1 MADIDSL
8 SIQIEASS
16 DEATKRINALTNA
29 LKKLQSATT
38 GKFGNVDEQIS
49 DIGQT
54 SSAATRTAK
63 RKQAFYDATKQ
74 PKSKTSAK
82 DVFPG
87 TEEISKAIDSA
98 RQKYDEFIQYVE
110 KNSGKITR
118 DAASDVSRKISAEQE
133 NLQKILDGIESGIG
147 QTPKESADLYAAADA
162 LQSAQEKIRQIWG
175 KPAPQI
181 IDTKSIQAATDSA
194 AKFQETLETPSL
206 GTADEFLKANSQID
220 ILQRKAES
228 LKVSLDE
235 ALGKGDQA
243 KADKLTEQYRRVT
256 SQIEKLGQES
266 EKTASKVND
275 LKNAYKSATNPISK
289 FTKTLGRIAYY
300 RMIRSAIKAVTDGI
314 KTGMDNL
321 YEYSRITGTEFKPAM
336 DSLATSSLY
345 LKNSLGA
352 LAQPIVSALAPAFET
367 LVDWIVMA
375 INYFNQFISALSGK
389 DVYTAAKKH
398 AVEYKEA
405 TDAAAK
411 STKKFLLGID
421 ELNIMEA
428 PSGGGAGGASTDYGD
443 MFEEKPINS
452 TIKDVAAKVQ
462 ELMPLI
468 EAVGIGLAGWMIA
481 SNLIPDLHTVLRL
494 IGSLALAVGVKLIID
509 SVTDIVFGNG
519 LTWDNILKGTGGGA
533 LAGGGLG
540 LMLAKHLGISWYKG
554 MLTGAVIGIGVSLM
568 IMGIAD
574 VTAHGL
580 SIGNTLTTAIGGALV
595 GAAIGFTKIG
605 GVAGAG
611 IGAVIGIGVS
621 LVITGITDIVTNGL
635 TPENAGVTAIGGALA
650 GAGIGFFLG
659 GPAGAA
665 IGTAIGVGVTVLV
678 SAIVGK
684 NVAYENS
691 EFHKQM
697 EAIREKAAEVME
709 INKQINV
716 NIETRYKNLDS
727 VKADFAAMRKILDDM
742 FVLADK
748 PDKTVA
754 EIETLKSYVDI
765 VNSWNLEGV
774 KVEWDELNQLVIAD
788 KDAIYEVIDALEKQA
803 LATAAQE
810 MMVDAYKD
818 LISATKNAKESVSEY
833 NKANDALIKLQDEKN
848 RLMAKYSF
856 LERQAGESDVAYANR
871 MRGSAEAANKFH
883 SEMTDLNR
891 RIGDAESALKDA
903 ETAVKNSADAMS
915 GAQGQINEFG
925 KIMSGNAEIGADA
938 FGDLELS
945 ANEMYRI
952 IGQKNWGELGENII
966 KGIVAGI
973 KDNYKELERTSSSAI
988 KGVLKTMKDE
998 ARIKS
1003 PSKLFKEEV
1012 GKNIGAGVAVG
1023 IKDSSV
1029 SVNAAAEELVSSA
1042 KDVFDEAD
1050 FDTVTINF
1058 EAETNGIKDQI
1069 EKVFDGISYNPDI
1082 NYKKLM
1088 NEASALGNWEEYARL
1103 EKIRNAKIAGE
1114 GITDYKQSFDYA
1126 YMFDGMYIDIPTDTS
1141 YSNNLSDYVWGDY
1154 DSSYASG
1161 IDYDRLQ
1168 RVFTQSSEEVVQRIS
1183 QENQARTNMMT
1194 STISEDME
1202 EASNNVINAVMAI
1215 GQQIVQAV
1223 NNKQT
1228 NFTLDGKQLARS
1240 MQAYNEQ
1247 ANRNRGGSFVRVGG

>member
-1 MADIDSL
+1 MPDIDSL

-16 DEATKRINALTNA
+16 DEATKRVNELANA

-49 DIGQT
+49 NIGQT
-54 SSAATRTAK
+54 SSAATRITK

-118 DAASDVSRKISAEQE
+118 DVASDVSRKISAEQE

-181 IDTKSIQAATDSA
+181 INVKSIQAATDSA
-194 AKFQETLETPSL
+194 AKFQEALETPSL

-300 RMIRSAIKAVTDGI
+300 RMIRSAIRAVTDGI

-352 LAQPIVSALAPAFET
+352 LIGPIVQSLAPAVEFLT
-367 LVDWIVMA
+367 DRFVDL
-375 INYFNQFISALSGK
+375 INVFNQFISALSGK

-421 ELNIMEA
+421 ELNIMDA
-428 PSGGGAGGASTDYGD
+428 PSGGAGGASTAYGD
-443 MFEEKPINS
+443 MFEEKPIEGNIKELANNLKPILEIVGEIALGFAAWQLTKGFLGDLENTSGLVKGLKAAAVLTVQFALSKWTMDNLLNS
-452 TIKDVAAKVQ
+452 TEIGDQIKW
-462 ELMPLI
+462 
-468 EAVGIGLAGWMIA
+468 GIGNILTQGLAGYATYKLLGNKGILL
-481 SNLIPDLHTVLRL
+481 ST
-494 IGSLALAVGVKLIID
+494 AVGFAANLSSLI
-509 SVTDIVFGNG
+509 
-519 LTWDNILKGTGGGA
+519 
-533 LAGGGLG
+533 
-540 LMLAKHLGISWYKG
+540 LGIKEG
-554 MLTGAVIGIGVSLM
+554 
-568 IMGIAD
+568 
-574 VTAHGL
+574 GL
-580 SIGNTLTTAIGGALV
+580 SIDKDPQTWISAGLTTALGGIGGGIFLDKTFAWGGTGFLASTAISLSLVLAGINYAQIASGQWKADGAESFATSIASIAAASIGGAVLGNLIAPGV
-595 GAAIGFTKIG
+595 GAVAGAAIGF
-605 GVAGAG
+605 GVG
-611 IGAVIGIGVS
+611 
-621 LVITGITDIVTNGL
+621 LVIN
-635 TPENAGVTAIGGALA
+635 
-650 GAGIGFFLG
+650 
-659 GPAGAA
+659 
-665 IGTAIGVGVTVLV
+665 LV
-678 SAIVGK
+678 SISMGEQ
-684 NVAYENS
+684 VAYENS
-691 EFHKQM
+691 EFHKEM

-709 INKQINV
+709 VNKQINL

-748 PDKTVA
+748 PAKTVA
-754 EIETLKSYVDI
+754 EIETLKAYVDT

-810 MMVDAYKD
+810 MLVDAYKD
-818 LISATKNAKESVSEY
+818 LIRETENANTAVLEY
-833 NKANDALIKLQDEKN
+833 NKANDALVKLQSEKN
-848 RLMAKYSF
+848 DLMSEYSDLAKG
-856 LERQAGESDVAYANR
+856 ATESDAAYADRITDSSARVYEYGKKMSDMNR
-871 MRGSAEAANKFH
+871 KIE
-883 SEMTDLNR
+883 
-891 RIGDAESALKDA
+891 DAESALKDA
-903 ETAVKNSADAMS
+903 KKAVKDSADTMS
-915 GAQGQINEFG
+915 SVENQIDQFG
-925 KIMSGNAEIGADA
+925 EIMSGNAKIGMDA
-938 FGDLELS
+938 FSDLKTSADDLYKVIDEKDWVNLGGNISGGIAKGISGS
-945 ANEMYRI
+945 ANKI
-952 IGQKNWGELGENII
+952 ATATKNALDDALKAAQKHEKIN
-966 KGIVAGI
+966 
-973 KDNYKELERTSSSAI
+973 
-988 KGVLKTMKDE
+988 
-998 ARIKS
+998 S
-1003 PSKLFKEEV
+1003 PSKVWRDNV
-1012 GKNIGAGVAVG
+1012 GLYI
-1023 IKDSSV
+1023 
-1029 SVNAAAEELVSSA
+1029 
-1042 KDVFDEAD
+1042 
-1050 FDTVTINF
+1050 
-1058 EAETNGIKDQI
+1058 
-1069 EKVFDGISYNPDI
+1069 
-1082 NYKKLM
+1082 
-1088 NEASALGNWEEYARL
+1088 
-1103 EKIRNAKIAGE
+1103 GE
-1114 GITDYKQSFDYA
+1114 GI
-1126 YMFDGMYIDIPTDTS
+1126 G
-1141 YSNNLSDYVWGDY
+1141 V
-1154 DSSYASG
+1154 G
-1161 IDYDRLQ
+1161 IEKSA
-1168 RVFTQSSEEVVQRIS
+1168 FF
-1183 QENQARTNMMT
+1183 
-1194 STISEDME
+1194 ISESVNGVIDKSMPNLRGIKRNSKE
-1202 EASNNVINAVMAI
+1202 FSSQAPALAGQIVGTELVNKIGNRNAGANNDQIVQGISAGVEDANIGVINAVMAI

-1223 NNKQT
+1223 NNKDT
-1228 NFTLDGKQLARS
+1228 NLYMDGKKVSRE
-1240 MQAYNEQ
+1240 MQRYNVQ
-1247 ANRNRGGSFVRVGG
+1247 AERNRGGSLVRVGG